1 MSRWGSIPRHSSD
14 CSSIGWLRSGSRS
27 ARTGREEASMARKR
41 RSVGLWPSSRA
52 KKKRRKGARSHHNA
66 ELAGLGLLASGVF
79 LAAVL
84 WFGLSGGPVA
94 HAAKVTLGW
103 AAYLAPVIAVP
114 LGGLI
119 VTRSEL
125 VSLRPFRLELSVAL
139 IGVMTAL
146 GHGHGGYVGHGLE
159 ALLALGIGSAGATIV
174 GVLLAL

>member
-1 MSRWGSIPRHSSD
+1 
-14 CSSIGWLRSGSRS
+14 
-27 ARTGREEASMARKR
+27 MARKR

-125 VSLRPFRLELSVAL
+125 VSLRPFRLGLSVAL

-146 GHGHGGYVGHGLE
+146 GHGHGGHARHAAIE
-159 ALLALGIGSAGATIV
+159 
-174 GVLLAL
+174 